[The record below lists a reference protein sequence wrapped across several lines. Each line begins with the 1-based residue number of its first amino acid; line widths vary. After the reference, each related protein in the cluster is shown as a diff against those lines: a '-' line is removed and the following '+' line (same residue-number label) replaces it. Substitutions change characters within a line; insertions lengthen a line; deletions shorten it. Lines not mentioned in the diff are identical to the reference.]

1 MKKVLCPVDLSETS
15 RHALQEAIQMAECG
29 DVAVTVLRVHQPHA
43 VASLEDLGDDF
54 QPVLER
60 GDRLA
65 FREWLEEIRKGT
77 QVPLDEH
84 FIVGEPASTILDMA
98 AEGNFDLIVIGN
110 KGRSAI
116 NRFLLGSVT
125 SKVVHHA
132 PCSVLLVK

>member
-1 MKKVLCPVDLSETS
+1 
-15 RHALQEAIQMAECG
+15 
-29 DVAVTVLRVHQPHA
+29 
-43 VASLEDLGDDF
+43 LEDLGDDF

-65 FREWLEEIRKGT
+65 FREWLEEIRKDT
-77 QVPLDEH
+77 KVPLDGQ
-84 FIVGEPASTILDMA
+84 FVVGEPASTILDIA
-98 AEGNFDLIVIGN
+98 TEGHYDLIAIGN

-132 PCSVLLVK
+132 PCNVLLVK

>member
-29 DVAVTVLRVHQPHA
+29 DVAVMVLRVHQPHA
-43 VASLEDLGDDF
+43 VTSLEDLGDDF

-65 FREWLEEIRKGT
+65 FREWLEEIRKET
-77 QVPLDEH
+77 TVTFDEH
-84 FIVGEPASTILDMA
+84 FVVGEPASTILDVA
-98 AEGNFDLIVIGN
+98 AEGNYDMIVIGN
-110 KGRSAI
+110 KGRTAI

-132 PCSVLLVK
+132 PCNVLLVK